1 LSFEL
6 NFNHFNSSE
15 AKPDFELT
23 FELYSCGLEEEPTFV
38 NTPKKL
44 ARKLRLSFG
53 RSSGRKLCPLLD
65 GGDPDAFLQSNPIPL
80 YASMNIMSISLTVKI
95 VVLQKCM

>member
-1 LSFEL
+1 MFKNLTAVKL
-6 NFNHFNSSE
+6 NFNHLNSSD

-23 FELYSCGLEEEPTFV
+23 FELYSCGLEEEATFV

-44 ARKLRLSFG
+44 ARKLRSSFG

-65 GGDPDAFLQSNPIPL
+65 GGDPDTFLQSNPIPL
-80 YASMNIMSISLTVKI
+80 YARMDIISITFIIKL
-95 VVLQKCM
+95 